1 MGPDLVVYVRSA
13 EEEEMRDGRL
23 QAVEPKGDGVMM
35 VRVVGGAGPAGSVV
49 VGEKVERRLGFEVV
63 EWVRS
68 GSFKEGF

>member
-1 MGPDLVVYVRSA
+1 MVYVRPA

-23 QAVEPKGDGVMM
+23 QAVELKGPGVMM
-35 VRVVGGAGPAGSVV
+35 VRVVGEEGR

-63 EWVRS
+63 EWVRN